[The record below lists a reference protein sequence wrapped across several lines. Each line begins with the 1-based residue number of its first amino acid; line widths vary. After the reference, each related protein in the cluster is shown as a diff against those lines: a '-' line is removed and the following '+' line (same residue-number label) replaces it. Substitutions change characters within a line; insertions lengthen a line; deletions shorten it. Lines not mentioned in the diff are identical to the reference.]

1 MTSRFGSSVVYTVFA
16 LPRYSSCRFSMESPS
31 DELAPP
37 ETQVLIRDTDPL
49 RFAIERCGERRTGE
63 PGQIVVLAQ
72 VRGDQMLETRIV
84 EPGQQTRGRAIV
96 EVSEF
101 ARDALLERK
110 RIIAIGKQVEIVI
123 ALEHQRVAAREARLD
138 VGSGRSEE
146 HTSELQ
152 SHSDLV
158 CRLL

>member
-1 MTSRFGSSVVYTVFA
+1 MTSMLGSSVAYTVLA

-31 DELAPP
+31 DELAPSEP
-37 ETQVLIRDTDPL
+37 QLLIRNADPL

-110 RIIAIGKQVEIVI
+110 RIIAVGKEVEIVI

-138 VGSGRSEE
+138 IGSGYAKIGQNAQ
-146 HTSELQ
+146 TPATI
-152 SHSDLV
+152 
-158 CRLL
+158 